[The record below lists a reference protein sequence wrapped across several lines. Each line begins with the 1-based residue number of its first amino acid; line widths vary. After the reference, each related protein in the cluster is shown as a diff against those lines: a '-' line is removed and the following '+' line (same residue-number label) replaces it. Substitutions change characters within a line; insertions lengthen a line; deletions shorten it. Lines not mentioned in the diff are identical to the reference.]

1 MSFKYKIMNIVTAHP
16 KLVTFGIGFAI
27 TFVVGTAIGLVE
39 HSSVYAIANGGQFKL
54 YPLPHLDPMQLQ
66 ESKELLE
73 ALLC

>member
-1 MSFKYKIMNIVTAHP
+1 MDISTLHP
-16 KLVTFGIGFAI
+16 KLVTLGIALVI
-27 TFVVGTAIGLVE
+27 IFVVGTAIGLVE